1 LRPVR
6 NHPADPFGTGSD
18 VPFLL
23 SGTARRPAIRPGTRP
38 WSDRDW
44 PVVESQRNR
53 GFGWG
58 PPGRAL

>member
-6 NHPADPFGTGSD
+6 NRPDDPFRTGSD
-18 VPFLL
+18 VPLL
-23 SGTARRPAIRPGTRP
+23 RSGTARRPADRRDMRP
-38 WSDRDW
+38 WPDRDW
-44 PVVESQRNR
+44 EVVESQRNR